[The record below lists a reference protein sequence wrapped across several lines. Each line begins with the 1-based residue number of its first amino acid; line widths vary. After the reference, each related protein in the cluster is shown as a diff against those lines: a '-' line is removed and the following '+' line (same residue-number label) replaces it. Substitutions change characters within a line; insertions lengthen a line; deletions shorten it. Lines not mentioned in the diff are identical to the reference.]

1 MRIIADTN
9 ILAQA
14 IIIKD
19 EATWDVLKE
28 SGIYCPDLLFAEF
41 GNVLM
46 QYVRYRN
53 YDLSHALVAFEI
65 AKELVTEV
73 LYWENLFYLIQ
84 EKSLQHNLS
93 FYDAIYLSLAI
104 QYEYPLFTRD
114 KKLAQ
119 AAAHEKIGFEG

>member
-1 MRIIADTN
+1 MDTN

-19 EATWDVLKE
+19 EATWEVLKE
-28 SGIYCPDLLFAEF
+28 SAVYSPDLLFAEF

-46 QYVRYRN
+46 QYVRFRN

-73 LYWENLFYLIQ
+73 LSWQNLFYLIQ
-84 EKSLQHNLS
+84 EKSVQHNLS

-104 QYEYPLFTRD
+104 QYKYPLFTRD

-119 AAAHEKIGFEG
+119 AAAYENIEFEG